1 METGEEMDTGREME
15 MVRDRDRCD
24 KAKRKNFKDRN
35 KQQAGFKQK
44 VEILETM
51 DPKQPSSTKLESLYT
66 SDQDPL

>member
-35 KQQAGFKQK
+35 K
-44 VEILETM
+44 
-51 DPKQPSSTKLESLYT
+51 
-66 SDQDPL
+66 